1 MYVRISQCTHS
12 DVTITVLCCCARH
25 VLVKNE
31 MCVCLSCVSM
41 KHCRSHKLPIGGVHM
56 YVCTAEQH
64 THRWVPTTGGPMLQA
79 LGHCTDCIIQVCVW
93 ASYICTYIRMYVCTY
108 LLQTG
113 VVLGQ
118 GLWVVHIRPHSI
130 KKYINLQMW
139 RKENTHTY
147 MVHTVRTLRVLLL
160 ASLKKQL
167 VLEQIY
173 D

>member
-12 DVTITVLCCCARH
+12 DMTITVLCCCARH

-41 KHCRSHKLPIGGVHM
+41 KHCRSHKLPIGGVRM

-79 LGHCTDCIIQVCVW
+79 LGHCTECIIQVCVW
-93 ASYICTYIRMYVCTY
+93 ASYICTY

-130 KKYINLQMW
+130 KKYINLHNM
-139 RKENTHTY
+139 
-147 MVHTVRTLRVLLL
+147 
-160 ASLKKQL
+160 
-167 VLEQIY
+167 
-173 D
+173 